1 MQHKV
6 NIDKEY
12 NFIEAL
18 RDDHYASFGG
28 VRNSRGRGL
37 RIANDLFCCMQK
49 HHGGKYMR
57 VNFKRSAQT
66 DVNMKKKQ
74 PRTLQSTLNT
84 IGILMFI
91 GILIR
96 WWTVP
101 FAVSKDLRIYYNQ
114 GFQMTLNECKEFLAF
129 VLCAASVYFSLVNVY
144 FLGKTGRRLV
154 YTVLVLF
161 AVFSLYMML
170 TLLAVATH

>member
-6 NIDKEY
+6 NIDKKY

-18 RDDHYASFGG
+18 RDDYYASFDG

-37 RIANDLFCCMQK
+37 RMADDLFCGMQK
-49 HHGGKYMR
+49 HHGWKYMR

-74 PRTLQSTLNT
+74 PRTLQSTLNA

-101 FAVSKDLRIYYNQ
+101 FAVSKDLQIYYNPD
-114 GFQMTLNECKEFLAF
+114 FQMKPSECKEFLAF

-144 FLGKTGRRLV
+144 FLGKTGKTLV
-154 YTVLVLF
+154 YTVLVLL
-161 AVFSLYMML
+161 AVFNLYMML
-170 TLLAVATH
+170 ALLAVATH

>member
-18 RDDHYASFGG
+18 RDDHYASFD
-28 VRNSRGRGL
+28 SRGRGL
-37 RIANDLFCCMQK
+37 RMANDLFCCMQK

-74 PRTLQSTLNT
+74 RRTLQSTLNT

-114 GFQMTLNECKEFLAF
+114 GF
-129 VLCAASVYFSLVNVY
+129 
-144 FLGKTGRRLV
+144 
-154 YTVLVLF
+154 
-161 AVFSLYMML
+161 
-170 TLLAVATH
+170 

>member
-1 MQHKV
+1 MA
-6 NIDKEY
+6 D
-12 NFIEAL
+12 
-18 RDDHYASFGG
+18 
-28 VRNSRGRGL
+28 
-37 RIANDLFCCMQK
+37 DLFCCMQK

-66 DVNMKKKQ
+66 DMKKKQ
-74 PRTLQSTLNT
+74 RRTLQSTLNT

-114 GFQMTLNECKEFLAF
+114 NFQMTLNECKEFLAF
-129 VLCAASVYFSLVNVY
+129 ILCAAGVYVTLVNVY
-144 FLGKTGRRLV
+144 FLGKTGRKLV
-154 YTVLVLF
+154 YTVLVLL
-161 AVFSLYMML
+161 AVFNLYMML
-170 TLLAVATH
+170 TLLIIAAH

>member
-1 MQHKV
+1 
-6 NIDKEY
+6 
-12 NFIEAL
+12 
-18 RDDHYASFGG
+18 
-28 VRNSRGRGL
+28 
-37 RIANDLFCCMQK
+37 
-49 HHGGKYMR
+49 MR

-74 PRTLQSTLNT
+74 RRTLQSTLNT

-101 FAVSKDLRIYYNQ
+101 FAVSKDLRIYYHQ
-114 GFQMTLNECKEFLAF
+114 DFQMTLNECKEFLAF

-170 TLLAVATH
+170 TLLVAVTH

>member
-1 MQHKV
+1 
-6 NIDKEY
+6 
-12 NFIEAL
+12 
-18 RDDHYASFGG
+18 
-28 VRNSRGRGL
+28 
-37 RIANDLFCCMQK
+37 
-49 HHGGKYMR
+49 MR

-74 PRTLQSTLNT
+74 RRTLQSTLNT
-84 IGILMFI
+84 VGILMFI

-114 GFQMTLNECKEFLAF
+114 DFQMTLNECKEFLAF

-144 FLGKTGRRLV
+144 FLGKTGKKIV
-154 YTVLVLF
+154 YTVLVLL
-161 AVFSLYMML
+161 AVFNLYMML
-170 TLLAVATH
+170 TLLVAVTH

>member
-37 RIANDLFCCMQK
+37 RMADDLFCCMQK

-74 PRTLQSTLNT
+74 RRTLQSTLNT

-91 GILIR
+91 GILVR

-114 GFQMTLNECKEFLAF
+114 NFQMTLNECKESLAF
-129 VLCAASVYFSLVNVY
+129 ILCAAGVYVTLVNVY
-144 FLGKTGRRLV
+144 FLGKTGRKLV
-154 YTVLVLF
+154 YTVLVLL
-161 AVFSLYMML
+161 AVFNLYMML
-170 TLLAVATH
+170 TLLIIAAH

>member
-37 RIANDLFCCMQK
+37 RMADDLFCCMQK

-74 PRTLQSTLNT
+74 RRTLQSTLNT

-114 GFQMTLNECKEFLAF
+114 NFQMTLNECKEFLAF
-129 VLCAASVYFSLVNVY
+129 ILCAAGVYVTLVNVY
-144 FLGKTGRRLV
+144 FLGKTGRKLV
-154 YTVLVLF
+154 YTVLVLL
-161 AVFSLYMML
+161 AVFNLYMML
-170 TLLAVATH
+170 TLLIIAAH